1 MERWEANL
9 LSCTNCSHTNAKRG
23 HMLAAQRPRSPDGAG
38 TAVDS
43 PRPPVTATFGH
54 SESDDQDWSEHFNV
68 WPGCDPNEPSKR

>member
-1 MERWEANL
+1 
-9 LSCTNCSHTNAKRG
+9 
-23 HMLAAQRPRSPDGAG
+23 MLAAQRPRSPDGAG